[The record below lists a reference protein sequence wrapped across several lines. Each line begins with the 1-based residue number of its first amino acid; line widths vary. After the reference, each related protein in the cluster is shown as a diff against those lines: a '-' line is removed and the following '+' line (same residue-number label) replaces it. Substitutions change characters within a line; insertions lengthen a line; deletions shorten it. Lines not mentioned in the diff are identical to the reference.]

1 MKKYEGNGTFTE
13 VSEDTMLGLSVKT
26 LIALGVGLSIAVSAY
41 FNLQAEI
48 EVAKELPEPAVS
60 RVEFELK
67 DNLVRETIMNN
78 AKNIA
83 SVPVRCVHNAIA
95 SSRSEL
101 TRLVGR

>member
-13 VSEDTMLGLSVKT
+13 VSEDTMLGVSIKT

-78 AKNIA
+78 AKNIEE
-83 SVPVRCVHNAIA
+83 IKTQLDKIE
-95 SSRSEL
+95 SRLYEI
-101 TRLVGR
+101 R

>member
-13 VSEDTMLGLSVKT
+13 VSEDTMLGMSIKT

-78 AKNIA
+78 AKNIEE
-83 SVPVRCVHNAIA
+83 IKTQLDKIE
-95 SSRSEL
+95 SRLYEI
-101 TRLVGR
+101 R

>member
-1 MKKYEGNGTFTE
+1 
-13 VSEDTMLGLSVKT
+13 
-26 LIALGVGLSIAVSAY
+26 VGLSIAVSAY

-78 AKNIA
+78 AKNIED
-83 SVPVRCVHNAIA
+83 IKTQLDKIE
-95 SSRSEL
+95 SRLYEI
-101 TRLVGR
+101 R

>member
-1 MKKYEGNGTFTE
+1 MKQYQGNGKFTE
-13 VSEDTMLGLSVKT
+13 LGEDTMLGLSIKT

-41 FNLQAEI
+41 LNLQAEI

-78 AKNIA
+78 AKNIED
-83 SVPVRCVHNAIA
+83 IKTQLDKIE
-95 SSRSEL
+95 SRLYEI
-101 TRLVGR
+101 R

>member
-67 DNLVRETIMNN
+67 DNLVRETIINN
-78 AKNIA
+78 AKNIED
-83 SVPVRCVHNAIA
+83 IKTQLDKIE
-95 SSRSEL
+95 SRLYEI
-101 TRLVGR
+101 R